1 MPRSPQP
8 CSAAWPTT
16 LPLESIYR
24 ALARAVIGLVRSSLQ
39 VDSVDHGGSAFGN
52 RLRFDAGHTAA
63 VSSVLALT
71 YTLRYTYSRSLHL
84 RLCIM
89 L

>member
-24 ALARAVIGLVRSSLQ
+24 ALARAVIGLPLSSLQ
-39 VDSVDHGGSAFGN
+39 VDHGASAFGN
-52 RLRFDAGHTAA
+52 ILNLMQGILRAP
-63 VSSVLALT
+63 SSVLALT
-71 YTLRYTYSRSLHL
+71 ECTSPL
-84 RLCIM
+84 LCM
-89 L
+89 SDYA